1 MGDTSCSGL
10 TMADDSRKVPKVE
23 TLRESDRAAFY
34 AWAAK
39 RGFTR
44 LNQANDEINE
54 EL

>member
-1 MGDTSCSGL
+1 
-10 TMADDSRKVPKVE
+10 MADDSRKVPKVE